1 VERGDTIDTLARWN
15 GRAGSGESHAAPGSA
30 PCTAQLQAAAGGF
43 VAWQGEVAN
52 VAVRGDKGSIPG
64 SLEAARQRQRGLDPS
79 GLRANRA
86 FVSHARRLLASYAQ
100 SQTLHMPGTEFYRK
114 V

>member
-1 VERGDTIDTLARWN
+1 MERGDTIDTLARWN

-52 VAVRGDKGSIPG
+52 VAVRGDKA
-64 SLEAARQRQRGLDPS
+64 LFRGLWK
-79 GLRANRA
+79 
-86 FVSHARRLLASYAQ
+86 LLGSASVAWILLGCALIGHL
-100 SQTLHMPGTEFYRK
+100 SRTHGAC
-114 V
+114 

>member
-1 VERGDTIDTLARWN
+1 MERGDTIDTLARWN

-52 VAVRGDKGSIPG
+52 VAALQCVVTRLYSGVFGSCSAAPAWLG
-64 SLEAARQRQRGLDPS
+64 SFCAAR
-79 GLRANRA
+79 
-86 FVSHARRLLASYAQ
+86 
-100 SQTLHMPGTEFYRK
+100 
-114 V
+114 